1 MQMTHSPPKRS
12 NRMPAASLWLMCRL
26 GLIGVCL
33 LIGRAS
39 GGELGPPQDVIF
51 RSQHDGTEQRYVVQV
66 PEGFLTS
73 SPRGV
78 LIALHGH
85 GSDRWQFVNQMRDEC
100 RAARDTAAIFNLL
113 YVSPDYR
120 AKTSWMGPA
129 AAADLQQILTELR
142 SQYQLEQVI
151 VSGGSMGGTSAL
163 IFAVLHPDQV
173 DGVVS
178 LNGTANITE
187 YRGFPDAIAESY
199 GGTREAVP
207 EIYRQRTAELFP
219 ERLTMPVAMTTGG
232 RDTIVPP
239 ESCQRLA
246 KVLEQQ
252 GRPVWLIHQPEGG
265 HDTNYVDSLKAYAA
279 VVNRVRGQ

>member
-1 MQMTHSPPKRS
+1 MP
-12 NRMPAASLWLMCRL
+12 RMPSNTQRSDRMSSHFPWPLCRL
-26 GLIGVCL
+26 SLIGVCL
-33 LIGRAS
+33 LMGRVS
-39 GGELGPPQDVIF
+39 GGELGPPQDVVF

-85 GSDRWQFVNQMRDEC
+85 GSDRWQFVQQMRDEC
-100 RAARDTAAIFNLL
+100 RAARDTAAAFNLL

-129 AAADLQQILTELR
+129 ATADLQQILADLR
-142 SQYQLEQVI
+142 SQYQIEQVI

-163 IFAVLHPDQV
+163 MFAVLHPEQV
-173 DGVVS
+173 HGVVS

-187 YRGFPDAIAESY
+187 FRGFPEAIAESY

-207 EIYRQRTAELFP
+207 EIYRQRTAEFFP
-219 ERLTMPVAMTTGG
+219 EKLTMPVAMTTGG

-252 GRPVWLIHQPEGG
+252 SRPVRLIHQPEGG
-265 HDTNYVDSLKAYAA
+265 HDTNYADSLQAYAS
-279 VVNRVRGQ
+279 VVKRVRGE